1 MKASRRWLQLDENN
15 EHSKNTTQE
24 LVRRQPQ
31 EKYNYNSKKFFP
43 NMWNKFSVWQL
54 QRSTNIIR
62 LSLSTNHT
70 LLSPNGNG
78 EKEGLSRSR
87 KRNRLGNPDDNVHCA
102 NSGGRKKIK
111 VVWTQNIE
119 TKTQIVSRYFT
130 QCFTKTDK
138 TFSYEICFS
147 PSSTETIQ
155 KIHIRL
161 KTKVGRPSY
170 LKESFAPDCA
180 LIYKYDQA
188 ITHDWSWQSYMI
200 IATVAIH
207 WAMRLGIAHGFGMLN
222 CVFL

>member
-1 MKASRRWLQLDENN
+1 MEMA
-15 EHSKNTTQE
+15 
-24 LVRRQPQ
+24 
-31 EKYNYNSKKFFP
+31 
-43 NMWNKFSVWQL
+43 
-54 QRSTNIIR
+54 
-62 LSLSTNHT
+62 
-70 LLSPNGNG
+70 
-78 EKEGLSRSR
+78 R
-87 KRNRLGNPDDNVHCA
+87 KRDLVAPEREIVLETLTTTYIVPMVEDE
-102 NSGGRKKIK
+102 KKIK
-111 VVWTQNIE
+111 VGWTQNIE
-119 TKTQIVSRYFT
+119 TKIQIVSRYFI

-180 LIYKYDQA
+180 PIYKYDQA